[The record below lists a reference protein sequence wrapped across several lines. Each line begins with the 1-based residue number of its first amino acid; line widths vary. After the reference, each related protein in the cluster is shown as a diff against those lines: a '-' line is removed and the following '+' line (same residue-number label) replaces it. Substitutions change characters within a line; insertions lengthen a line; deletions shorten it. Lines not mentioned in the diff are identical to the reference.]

1 MFRLFYFLAVQW
13 AVTLLCTAVKF
24 GRALDTV
31 TGFATAPGAAFTA
44 WTMATGDT
52 LAVRAATPNSNI
64 WLLGAWAWNQV
75 AGVLRV
81 RSPRLHDNVQGI
93 RMRTPV
99 NIVSNK
105 IPMRLTSGAGQ
116 KLFTQDT
123 LIAEQTG
130 SAVGGQIETG
140 SLLIWYDDVPGL
152 AGRFIDQPTLRKN
165 GINIMGQEVSITTG
179 VGGGYT
185 GAVAVNSTND
195 NFKANTDYALVGGVC
210 DTRLATVSLRGVDT
224 GNLRISFPGEPTFSD
239 ETDNWFASLS
249 AASGIPC
256 IPVFNSQ
263 NKGAI
268 IVEGVSQQVAVTSV
282 VSLFFVELAQ
292 GVVPG
297 STLTAA
303 QPGS

>member
-1 MFRLFYFLAVQW
+1 MP
-13 AVTLLCTAVKF
+13 
-24 GRALDTV
+24 RALDTV
-31 TGFATAPGAAFTA
+31 TGFVTAPGAVFTP

-52 LAVRAATPNSNI
+52 LAVRAAMPNSNI
-64 WLLGAWAWNQV
+64 WLVGAWAWNQV
-75 AGVLRV
+75 AGVMRV

-105 IPMRLTSGAGQ
+105 IPERLTSGVAQ
-116 KLFTQDT
+116 KLFTQDN
-123 LIAEQTG
+123 LIVEQTG

-152 AGRFIDQPTLRKN
+152 AGRFIDQPTLKKN
-165 GINIMGQEVSITTG
+165 GVNIMGQEVSITTG

-185 GAVAVNSTND
+185 GGVAVNSTND

-210 DTRLATVSLRGVDT
+210 DTRLATISVRGVDVA
-224 GNLRISFPGEPTFSD
+224 NLRVSFPGEPTFSD
-239 ETDNWFASLS
+239 ETDNWFISLT
-249 AASGIPC
+249 AATGIPM

-268 IVEGVSQQVAVTSV
+268 IVDGVSQQVAVTSV
-282 VSLFFVELAQ
+282 VTLFFVELAQ
-292 GVVPG
+292 GSVPG
-297 STLTAA
+297 AALPAA
-303 QPGS
+303 QPGV